1 MRVRSGT
8 DRRRVVRALA
18 VAAVFALVIPLLV
31 VGSLSGGD
39 ERPPPAPGG
48 VTDQATFYTV
58 REGQSEAQVRARLGT
73 PPREV
78 VPVARPGGAAD
89 CWVYGRRSGARGEY
103 RFCFRD
109 GFLAAKVRA

>member
-1 MRVRSGT
+1 V
-8 DRRRVVRALA
+8 ALA
-18 VAAVFALVIPLLV
+18 VGAVFALVIPLLV
-31 VGSLSGGD
+31 VGSLGD
-39 ERPPPAPGG
+39 GDRGPAPAPTG

-58 REGQSEAQVRARLGT
+58 RAGQSEAQVRARLGSA
-73 PPREV
+73 PREI
-78 VPVARPGGAAD
+78 VPVLRPGGPAD